1 MLSLTLCDVVQD
13 WKLEHGTIRGFPG
26 ATETDEDLLEGEC
39 DILLPCA
46 KEKVCYIIVCF
57 FVRVPCI
64 SDIWDCGNKFH
75 ELSKISVFKICNL
88 SVLFYS
94 LLFVNAFLCFV

>member
-46 KEKVCYIIVCF
+46 KEKVCYVVCF
-57 FVRVPCI
+57 YA
-64 SDIWDCGNKFH
+64 SQIWDCGNKFH

-94 LLFVNAFLCFV
+94 LLFYS